1 MLTLT
6 LGAFLVARA
15 DVERDAQDDSAHRAE
30 IAATEIRGRLDEGAA
45 LLESLREFMSGHESR
60 GVTNDQFVSIGA
72 RWLSPSGLPAAAWAQ
87 RVPGSHRLRAA
98 LVTRVAPMTVPG
110 LDLGAVPGVAAA
122 ATRPRTRD
130 RPTATALE
138 RLRDGTVGLFIVQAA
153 ERRTGRH
160 FDPGFVVL
168 FVPDSWLLDAARD
181 AGQPDRGLELRI
193 GATSSGEIGG
203 GLSSASSSMALGQ
216 RFEAVVPREP
226 VGGAAALLP
235 WIAAAA
241 GLVVAAL
248 VMALSLG
255 SARRRADLTASRARI
270 VTSTDEARRRIER
283 DLHDG
288 IQQRLVTLGLEL
300 QGVKEAVPAEP
311 RSVPAQIAHLE
322 DGMRRV
328 LDELREISR
337 GVHPAILSEGG
348 LGPAL
353 RSLARRAPVP
363 VELDVGNVERLPQ
376 QVEVAAYYAVSEALA
391 NAAKHANASVV
402 QVNLKMHGRTLR
414 LSIRDDGAGGADPAR
429 GSGIVG
435 LTDRVEALGGRLAV
449 TSPPGGGTE
458 ITVDLPAAPGRA
470 ALQPD

>member
-1 MLTLT
+1 
-6 LGAFLVARA
+6 
-15 DVERDAQDDSAHRAE
+15 
-30 IAATEIRGRLDEGAA
+30 
-45 LLESLREFMSGHESR
+45 
-60 GVTNDQFVSIGA
+60 
-72 RWLSPSGLPAAAWAQ
+72 
-87 RVPGSHRLRAA
+87 
-98 LVTRVAPMTVPG
+98 
-110 LDLGAVPGVAAA
+110 
-122 ATRPRTRD
+122 
-130 RPTATALE
+130 
-138 RLRDGTVGLFIVQAA
+138 
-153 ERRTGRH
+153 
-160 FDPGFVVL
+160 
-168 FVPDSWLLDAARD
+168 
-181 AGQPDRGLELRI
+181 
-193 GATSSGEIGG
+193 
-203 GLSSASSSMALGQ
+203 MALGQ

-226 VGGAAALLP
+226 VRGAAALLP

-311 RSVPAQIAHLE
+311 RSVPAQIAHVE

-391 NAAKHANASVV
+391 NAGKHANASVV
-402 QVNLKMHGRTLR
+402 QVNLKMHGRTLH